1 MKFTYGQKLQ
11 MCQDHLK
18 GLSYISISKKYH
30 ISKRKFE
37 YIWLLYKNHGLKS
50 LKHKYVHW
58 TNTQKQQAIIRVLHG
73 ESIRS
78 VSLEMGL
85 SDSGT
90 LSRWLKEYKENGYT
104 IVERKRGRRPM
115 NKSSPKRKISAQDE
129 RLKQL
134 EKENLEL
141 IIENEYLKKLDALV
155 QKRKAQQQGIK
166 SK

>member
-1 MKFTYGQKLQ
+1 MKRTYKQKLQ
-11 MCQDHLK
+11 MCKDHLK
-18 GLSYISISKKYH
+18 GLSYISISKKYG

-37 YIWLLYKNHGLKS
+37 YIWLLYSKHGLKS
-50 LKHKYVHW
+50 LKHKYTHW
-58 TNTQKQQAIIRVLHG
+58 TRTQKQQAITRVLYG
-73 ESIRS
+73 ESVRS
-78 VSLEMGL
+78 VSLEMGI

-90 LSRWLKEYKENGYT
+90 ISRWVKEYRENGYT

-141 IIENEYLKKLDALV
+141 RIENEYLKN
-155 QKRKAQQQGIK
+155 
-166 SK
+166 